1 MSINQYSLL
10 IHYIIKRFVEFGQL
24 HCKIMD
30 LHWAILCTDVLMLF
44 VVCSLTQSNVTGDRW
59 QVNWSSLESSFFFKV
74 LPKASKLVP
83 HVSLVVPIFVLLFIF
98 SGNPSEQ
105 PCQPSEKPVFPP
117 LLLRLTQYTPSRA
130 GLIRKILPSWL
141 SNTGELNF
149 NIKMFS
155 NWECVVLL

>member
-105 PCQPSEKPVFPP
+105 PCQPSENPVH
-117 LLLRLTQYTPSRA
+117 PSSFTW
-130 GLIRKILPSWL
+130 IYILFKKGHFSDISDFFQIL
-141 SNTGELNF
+141 
-149 NIKMFS
+149 MF
-155 NWECVVLL
+155 EEA